1 MGDEGSGDLRE
12 GQARGADR
20 GAHAAHGKPE
30 QVDLIEAM
38 ALMNVIASL
47 VICSIDA
54 AGEPLDAQT
63 PRLSKVTP

>member
-1 MGDEGSGDLRE
+1 MKAVEIY
-12 GQARGADR
+12 ARVR
-20 GAHAAHGKPE
+20 HAVLIVGLMPPMENPNRLTLSKP
-30 QVDLIEAM
+30 M

-63 PRLSKVTP
+63 PRLSKVTT